1 MIELTKLNGSKLI
14 INSDLIE
21 YIEVL
26 PDSLVTLT
34 TGMKIMVKETIPEVI
49 SRVVEFRRRIRQEG
63 RVPSTGPAILPVSE
77 EPSQVHNQP
86 NNESKGPDARK
97 DSEP

>member
-1 MIELTKLNGSKLI
+1 MIELTKLNGSKLV

-26 PDSLVTLT
+26 PDSLITMT
-34 TGMKIMVKETIPEVI
+34 TGMKIMVKEKIPEII

-63 RVPSTGPAILPVSE
+63 RFPSKEPVVLPGTEDPSVSQDQSNPE
-77 EPSQVHNQP
+77 TEGS
-86 NNESKGPDARK
+86 ESRVGTKP
-97 DSEP
+97 